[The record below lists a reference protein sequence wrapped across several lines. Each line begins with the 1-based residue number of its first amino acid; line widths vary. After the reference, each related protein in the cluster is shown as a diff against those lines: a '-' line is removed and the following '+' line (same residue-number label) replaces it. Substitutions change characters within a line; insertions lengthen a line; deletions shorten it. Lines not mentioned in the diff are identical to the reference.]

1 MSGRRQ
7 ARADGRA
14 AGRRGQVCVQPA
26 GLRERQ
32 PRGGVHARHGAVPR
46 RHGRSRVLLLPGS
59 AERRPGVAAARLHH
73 QRQAQR
79 DLQDLRAE
87 GRRGRGAP
95 LRHDGGG
102 AVVRGAA
109 GRVGGDS
116 GPAGPADA
124 GVQRRGVHRGLLH
137 AVHAEDDGESL
148 QLRGILRRHAGA
160 DDAEPHGDLHPVQ
173 LHAQVVR
180 ELPEEDDTE
189 PELLEKL
196 SNPSTRLKPEHL
208 DLRGAAASDLL
219 ESSGFYCKEP
229 ETKLL
234 LTHLTSRVASF
245 F

>member
-1 MSGRRQ
+1 MFGRRQ
-7 ARADGRA
+7 ARADGRT

-26 GLRERQ
+26 GLRERE
-32 PRGGVHARHGAVPR
+32 PRGGVHARYGAVPR
-46 RHGRSRVLLLPGS
+46 RHGRSRVLLLPGP
-59 AERRPGVAAARLHH
+59 AERRPGVAAARFHH

-102 AVVRGAA
+102 AVVGGAA
-109 GRVGGDS
+109 RRVGGDS
-116 GPAGPADA
+116 RSAGPADA

-148 QLRGILRRHAGA
+148 QLRGVLRRHAGA

-180 ELPEEDDTE
+180 ELPKEDGTE

-196 SNPSTRLKPEHL
+196 NRVSVVQNPPEPSPL
-208 DLRGAAASDLL
+208 PLITASD
-219 ESSGFYCKEP
+219 
-229 ETKLL
+229 
-234 LTHLTSRVASF
+234 
-245 F
+245 